1 MLQTRLLQSK
11 LITLTK
17 LLAKRYLIP
26 EYFAF
31 AFICHNFTGCVC
43 VVPSD
48 KSNQSVDFN
57 ELVDL
62 L

>member
-17 LLAKRYLIP
+17 LLMKRYLIP
-26 EYFAF
+26 EYFSF
-31 AFICHNFTGCVC
+31 ALCHNFSGEVC

-48 KSNQSVDFN
+48 KSNQSVGFN
-57 ELVDL
+57 KLVDL
-62 L
+62 R